1 MAHLDPSKIKVQ
13 SNALPVWETEV
24 SFQDMMAERLRQA
37 PWLILSAAIHGVVI
51 LILWVLYPVEEK
63 KKIENKLEMQDT
75 QQQQVDTGVR
85 HAGADVLVD
94 ACVEIGAKALGERH
108 RKIP

>member
-37 PWLILSAAIHGVVI
+37 PWLILSAAIHAVVI
-51 LILWVLYPVEEK
+51 LVLWVLYPVEEK
-63 KKIENKLEMQDT
+63 KKIENKLQMQDT
-75 QQQQVDTGVR
+75 QQQQVEEPPPPPPPETKP
-85 HAGADVLVD
+85 
-94 ACVEIGAKALGERH
+94 EETK
-108 RKIP
+108 